1 MKSILGFGLTA
12 LLVLTS
18 ARAASGQVSSPT
30 QVQVQRAGDNPLYR
44 VTINVVERDI
54 KAVNYRVRGG
64 STKVDFKGTALLPDA
79 KGDAWVESQKGF
91 VEIKAEFENFKPASA
106 YGPEYLTYV
115 LWAITPEGRATS
127 LGEVIL
133 NGEEGKLHVT
143 TELQSFGMIVTAEP
157 YFAVV
162 QPSDV
167 VVLENI
173 IRKDTEGSV
182 AAIDAKFDLLKRGQY
197 VVNAVPDDL
206 KPVPLDNKTPLDLAQ
221 ARNAV
226 RIATWAGA
234 QTHSA
239 DTLQKAKMLLNEA
252 ENLNAKDESKKKIS
266 TVAREAV
273 QVAEDARLVTLK
285 RQDEARLAAERQASA
300 DRESAATAK
309 AAQEAK
315 LRAESDA
322 AQRLEIE
329 RRARAEAEER
339 AAKDR
344 AEVARLEADRARAD
358 ANRSQEE
365 ARLAQ
370 QQVANQ
376 AADAR
381 RLVEQAERDKAALR
395 ADLMKQLNLILETRD
410 SARGLIVNM
419 SDVLFDTGQH
429 TLKPGAREKLAK
441 VSGIVLAHPG
451 LVLEIEG
458 HTDSVG
464 TDDFNQSLSE
474 RRAESVKSYLIQQG
488 IPSAHIRARGFGEA
502 QPVASNDSAA
512 GRQQNRRVE
521 LIVSGEVIGT
531 AIRTTIQ

>member
-12 LLVLTS
+12 AWLLMS
-18 ARAASGQVSSPT
+18 APAVFGQVTNPT
-30 QVQVQRAGDNPLYR
+30 PVQVQRAGDNPLYR

-64 STKVDFKGTALLPDA
+64 PTKVDFKGTALLPDA
-79 KGDAWVESQKGF
+79 KGDAYVESKKGF
-91 VEIKAEFENFKPASA
+91 IDINAEFKKFKPASV

-115 LWAITPEGRATS
+115 LWAITPEGRATN

-133 NGEEGKLHVT
+133 DGDDGNLHVT

-162 QPSDV
+162 QPSDA
-167 VVLENI
+167 VVLENL
-173 IRKDTEGSV
+173 IRKDTEGDV
-182 AAIDAKFDLLKRGQY
+182 QTIDAKFELMKRGQY
-197 VVNAVPDDL
+197 TVNAVPADL
-206 KPVPLDNKTPLDLAQ
+206 KPYALDTKTPLDLAQ

-234 QTHSA
+234 ERSA
-239 DTLQKAKMLLNEA
+239 PDSLQKAKMLLNEA
-252 ENLNAKDESKKKIS
+252 EALQSKDESKKKIS

-273 QVAEDARLVTLK
+273 QAAEDARLVSLK
-285 RQDEARLAAERQASA
+285 RQEEARLAAERQSAA
-300 DRESAATAK
+300 DREAAAK
-309 AAQEAK
+309 AQADQQTR
-315 LRAESDA
+315 LRADADA

-339 AAKDR
+339 FAKEK

-358 ANRSQEE
+358 ANRAGEE

-370 QQVANQ
+370 QQAKD
-376 AADAR
+376 AAAR
-381 RLVEQAERDKAALR
+381 AEQEKAQLR

-410 SARGLIVNM
+410 TARGLIVNM
-419 SDVLFDTGQH
+419 SDVLFDTAQH

-441 VSGIVLAHPG
+441 VAGIVLAHPG
-451 LVLEIEG
+451 LSLEVEG

-464 TDDFNQSLSE
+464 TDEYNQSLSE

-488 IPSAHIRARGFGEA
+488 IPPASIRARGFGES

-521 LIVSGEVIGT
+521 LIVSGEPIGT
-531 AIRTTIQ
+531 SIRTTIQ